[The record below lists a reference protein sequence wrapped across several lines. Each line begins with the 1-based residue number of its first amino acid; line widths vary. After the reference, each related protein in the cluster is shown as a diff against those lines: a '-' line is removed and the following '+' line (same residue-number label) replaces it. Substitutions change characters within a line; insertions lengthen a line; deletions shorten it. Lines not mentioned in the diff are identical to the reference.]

1 MITASTNS
9 QIKNIIQLMTKSKS
23 RREQKVYII
32 EGIRMFLEVPREL
45 LLKVYIC
52 EGSMAQSDE
61 RVRSVLQNVEYELVS
76 EKVFKNISGTVT
88 PQGILAIVKMKEYSL
103 DDIIESS
110 GNSNIYMLLE
120 DIQDPGNLGT
130 IMRTAEATGV
140 KGLIMSKGT
149 VDIYNPKVIRSTMG
163 TIYRV
168 PFIYV
173 DNILDV
179 TENMRKKGI
188 NIVAA
193 HLDGKKWYDDISYIE
208 ETAFIIGNE
217 GNGISNE
224 LSSKAD
230 VLMKIP
236 MEGRVESLNASVA
249 ASVLM
254 YEAYRQ
260 KRSYQS

>member
-1 MITASTNS
+1 MITATSNS
-9 QIKNIIQLMTKSKS
+9 QIKNITQLMSKSKI
-23 RREQKVYII
+23 RREQKSYII
-32 EGIRMFLEVPREL
+32 EGIRMFLEVPKEL
-45 LLKVYIC
+45 ITKAYIC
-52 EGSMAQSDE
+52 ENSLAQSDDRVVE
-61 RVRSVLQNVEYELVS
+61 RLKTVEYEVVS
-76 EKVFKNISGTVT
+76 EKVFKSISGTVT
-88 PQGILAIVKMKEYSL
+88 PQGVLAIVGMKEYSFDEL
-103 DDIIESS
+103 ISDDDE
-110 GNSNIYMLLE
+110 NTLYMILE

-140 KGLIMSKGT
+140 KALIMSKGT

-173 DNILDV
+173 
-179 TENMRKKGI
+179 ENVCDATTVMQKTGI

-193 HLDGKKWYDDISYIE
+193 HLKGNKWYDEISYKCK
-208 ETAFIIGNE
+208 TAFIIGNE
-217 GNGISNE
+217 GNGISDE
-224 LSSKAD
+224 LSKKAD

-236 MEGRVESLNASVA
+236 MEGQVESLNASVA

-260 KRSYQS
+260 KRI

>member
-1 MITASTNS
+1 MITATSNS
-9 QIKNIIQLMTKSKS
+9 QIKNIIQLMTKAKF
-23 RREQKVYII
+23 RREQKTYII
-32 EGIRMFLEVPREL
+32 EGIRMFLEVPKEL
-45 LLKVYIC
+45 LIKAYVC
-52 EGSMAQSDE
+52 ENSMAEADN
-61 RVRSVLQNVEYELVS
+61 RVKEILENVDYELVS
-76 EKVFKNISGTVT
+76 EKVFKSISGTVT
-88 PQGILAIVKMKEYSL
+88 PQGILAIVKMKEYSFDEL
-103 DDIIESS
+103 IIKDKKSAL
-110 GNSNIYMLLE
+110 YMILE

-140 KGLIMSKGT
+140 KALIMSKGT

-173 DNILDV
+173 ENILDA
-179 TENMRKKGI
+179 TEKMKIKGI

-193 HLDGKKWYDDISYIE
+193 HLKGNKWYDEISYIE

-217 GNGISNE
+217 GNGISDV
-224 LSSKAD
+224 LRDKAD
-230 VLMKIP
+230 ILMKIP
-236 MEGRVESLNASVA
+236 MEGQVESLNASVA

-260 KRSYQS
+260 RRM

>member
-1 MITASTNS
+1 MITATSNS
-9 QIKNIIQLMTKSKS
+9 QIKNIIQLMGKSKC
-23 RREQKVYII
+23 RREQKAYII
-32 EGIRMFLEVPREL
+32 EGIRMFLEVPKEL
-45 LLKVYIC
+45 LVKAYVC
-52 EGSMAQSDE
+52 ENSMAETDS
-61 RVRSVLQNVEYELVS
+61 RVRERLVNVDYELVS
-76 EKVFKNISGTVT
+76 EKVFKSISGTVT
-88 PQGILAIVKMKEYSL
+88 PQGILAIVRMKEYSFEKL
-103 DDIIESS
+103 IIQEENA
-110 GNSNIYMLLE
+110 GLYMILE

-140 KGLIMSKGT
+140 KALIMSKGT

-173 DNILDV
+173 ENIVDA
-179 TENMRKKGI
+179 TEKMKAEGI

-193 HLDGKKWYDDISYIE
+193 HLKGNKWYDEIHYIE

-217 GNGISNE
+217 GNGISDE
-224 LSSKAD
+224 LSNKAD

-236 MEGRVESLNASVA
+236 MEGQVESLNASVA

-260 KRSYQS
+260 RRK